1 MKLYFVVQL
10 LILGLYVSYTNSL
23 FSIDNRIDEM
33 FLKMTGLKRLY
44 GECREAA
51 TMIQKVILDNFGIPV
66 TIGIGEN
73 PFLSKFTLDNYAK
86 KEGIAECRYEH
97 VPDMVWPVPIESCWG
112 IGEATALKLRSMGIR
127 LMGQLAKAPLH
138 LLRKKFGI
146 IGEQLYW
153 HANGIDYSDLHNIGE
168 PETKGFSHSI
178 TLLRD
183 YLGDECKTV
192 IIELA
197 EEVCRRARKAG
208 LAAKTVHLYVG
219 YSRVE
224 PRRAIS
230 RTHSLTYYTNL
241 TMDVYRVCLY
251 IFDTYYKGGPVR
263 QIGIS
268 LSNVAPDDALQLDL
282 FQDNEKQRNLAKAM
296 DAIRDKYG
304 SDSLLRASSYTK
316 AGVMLKRS
324 NQIGGHNA

>member
-23 FSIDNRIDEM
+23 FSIDNRIDGM

-146 IGEQLYW
+146 IGEQLY
-153 HANGIDYSDLHNIGE
+153 
-168 PETKGFSHSI
+168 
-178 TLLRD
+178 
-183 YLGDECKTV
+183 
-192 IIELA
+192 
-197 EEVCRRARKAG
+197 
-208 LAAKTVHLYVG
+208 
-219 YSRVE
+219 
-224 PRRAIS
+224 
-230 RTHSLTYYTNL
+230 
-241 TMDVYRVCLY
+241 
-251 IFDTYYKGGPVR
+251 
-263 QIGIS
+263 
-268 LSNVAPDDALQLDL
+268 
-282 FQDNEKQRNLAKAM
+282 
-296 DAIRDKYG
+296 
-304 SDSLLRASSYTK
+304 
-316 AGVMLKRS
+316 
-324 NQIGGHNA
+324 